1 MSTIPEELYYT
12 KTHEWMRKE
21 KDGYRMGITDHA
33 QAELTDI
40 VYVEFEKA
48 GKTVKRGDVV
58 ASVESVKTVSEIYAP
73 VDGTIISTNDIVS
86 KKPERINQD
95 PYGEGWFVLLG
106 PSSNDAVLLSAS
118 EYRKIIGE

>member
-48 GKTVKRGDVV
+48 GKAVKRGDVV